1 MNMDTFAKEE
11 DEQEF
16 WAACECEHCLQ
27 EQYKKKVL
35 MGEIEFDKEYFCERC
50 AKEGRKTIMGFVQA
64 QKTRRSIG
72 KELCSAHDDEI
83 ERKAE
88 EMKAY
93 FKEKFNF

>member
-1 MNMDTFAKEE
+1 MFQQPYAKNE
-11 DEQEF
+11 DGQEF
-16 WAACECEHCLQ
+16 WAPCSCEHCM
-27 EQYKKKVL
+27 EEVYKKKVL
-35 MGEIEFDKEYFCERC
+35 NGEIKFDKEFFCERC
-50 AKEGRKTIMGFVQA
+50 AKEGEKTIIGFVQA